1 MDIVVAAYIESQC
14 LRDQPSAVQQRLNEI
29 EREYARRAAAAQ
41 KLTKWT
47 EMEFVS
53 VNCSRQCNITNIS
66 ICFSLKMQMRILMMI
81 G

>member
-53 VNCSRQCNITNIS
+53 VNCSR
-66 ICFSLKMQMRILMMI
+66 
-81 G
+81 